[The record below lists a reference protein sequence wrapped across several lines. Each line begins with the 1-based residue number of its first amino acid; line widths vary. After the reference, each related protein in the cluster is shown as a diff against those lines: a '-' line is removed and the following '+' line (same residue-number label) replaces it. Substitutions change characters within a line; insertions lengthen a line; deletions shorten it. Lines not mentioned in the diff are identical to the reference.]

1 MCFSNMSFKSLSL
14 VAKWKLSLHLK
25 GDILEPVTA
34 LKRKPSL
41 LITSDLYRIEKLH
54 EKDEVTVLVFA
65 LCARNSKFIP
75 SCAKNVRNFNNCQ
88 NFNSYYFAKAK
99 NRTKT

>member
-1 MCFSNMSFKSLSL
+1 MSFSNMLFKSLSL

-25 GDILEPVTA
+25 GDMLEPVTA
-34 LKRKPSL
+34 LKRKPTL
-41 LITSDLYRIEKLH
+41 LITSDLYGIEKLH

-65 LCARNSKFIP
+65 LCARSSKFIP
-75 SCAKNVRNFNNCQ
+75 SCAKNVRNLNNCQ
-88 NFNSYYFAKAK
+88 KFNSYYFAKAK